1 MKHLASFLFTLLTL
15 SCFAQT
21 ATLKFMPGLGE
32 EPNGYRTEFSLAI
45 NGKVYN
51 VKDSIH
57 QTIHLAKKGFDQC
70 LAIIGTDTLHF
81 QAKFRKGETYIVEP
95 GCCCAFF
102 TLEPENN
109 PKRGTI
115 SFKNKTK
122 ENLLLIASEANN
134 EDVAP
139 GETKTQFTYESAMCM
154 FKPCSIV
161 IAKTDY
167 KDPKYDYHND
177 GRDYDILWKEQGK
190 YVVDSTF
197 FHFMHG
203 EKIKAELDHTGKI
216 TLKPDG
222 YLNPEEYEK
231 FFFFNE

>member
-1 MKHLASFLFTLLTL
+1 MKAIARLVICLLTL
-15 SCFAQT
+15 PCFAQT
-21 ATLKFMPGLGE
+21 ATLKFLAGFGE
-32 EPNGYRTEFSLAI
+32 APNGYNTEFSLAI
-45 NGKVYN
+45 NGKIYN
-51 VKDSIH
+51 VTDSIH
-57 QTIHLAKKGFDQC
+57 QTINLSKKGLDKC
-70 LAIIGTDTLHF
+70 SAIIGKDTLHF
-81 QAKFRKGETYIVEP
+81 VAKFRKGETYIVRP

-122 ENLLLIASEANN
+122 ENLLIIAAEANN
-134 EDVAP
+134 EEVAP
-139 GETKTQFTYESAMCM
+139 GKTKTEFTYESAMCM

-167 KDPKYDYHND
+167 NDPKYDYHND

-203 EKIKAELDHTGKI
+203 EKISVVLDNKGEMTIK
-216 TLKPDG
+216 LDG
-222 YLNPEEYEK
+222 YLSPEENLK
-231 FFFFNE
+231 F